1 MLVAVDKLL
10 RRHACDLFNYSG
22 EVRLIG
28 KAKKVSNLR
37 DRLSLLKK
45 LVRFFNPPLEQI
57 LMRGEA
63 NRVFEQSR
71 K

>member
-1 MLVAVDKLL
+1 M
-10 RRHACDLFNYSG
+10 
-22 EVRLIG
+22 
-28 KAKKVSNLR
+28 SNLR